1 MIRVLFNP
9 ACTST
14 FLEAALSMCVY
25 DLIAPTSSE
34 MRADPPSI
42 SRSNSSPPN
51 VARNQPRTPPSVS
64 SGTLSAS
71 PSSQAVSNPAPARVG
86 EISHA
91 SSMPRS
97 SIHIAS
103 SSSRSLTSSESN
115 GATIPDP
122 RATSCGSAATKERCS
137 RVRGRFPSSAA
148 FSEASRK
155 VSRASA
161 ALRPMAA
168 AGLFSSWA
176 RPAAMVP
183 SEISLPCCC
192 DTDSSDAPRTS
203 DLPQVLVDELDG
215 DGALAD
221 GRGTALDRAVAHV
234 SSDEDTWHARL
245 QQERVPIW
253 PPALGTLPFMHQIRP
268 REDKATLVALYHA
281 VQPLRLRRR
290 PDKDEE
296 RMGRRGLGLARQR
309 VLRGY
314 PFQVVLA
321 LDRDHAGVEEHLDIR
336 SVFDLAHQVIR
347 HALPQVATPVED
359 KDPARP
365 VGEEHRGL
373 TGRVGASH
381 DEYVLANARQS
392 FRLGGAVVD
401 AASRETINAWHMQFL
416 VGDAGRDN
424 QGVARDL
431 HPISEGH
438 DPIRVLHAYRA
449 DLLGRQD
456 LHLEALRLVHG
467 PPRQIATR
475 KPGRETQIVVD
486 AAARSGLPARRLALY
501 EDGLQAL

>member
-103 SSSRSLTSSESN
+103 SSSRSLTSSESSE
-115 GATIPDP
+115 GPIPDP

-148 FSEASRK
+148 FSDAFWK
-155 VSRASA
+155 APRASA

-176 RPAAMVP
+176 RPATMVP

-192 DTDSSDAPRTS
+192 ETDSSDASRTS

-215 DGALAD
+215 DCALAD
-221 GRGTALDRAVAHV
+221 GRGAALDRAVTNV
-234 SSDEDTWHARL
+234 PGDEDAWHASL
-245 QQERVPIW
+245 KQERFPIW
-253 PPALGTLPFMHQIRP
+253 PPALGTLTPLHQVRS
-268 REDKATLVALYHA
+268 REDKATFVALYDA
-281 VQPLRLRRR
+281 FEPLRLRRS

-296 RMGRRGLGLARQR
+296 RMGRRGLGFARR
-309 VLRGY
+309 CVLRGY
-314 PFQVVLA
+314 PFQVIFT
-321 LDRDHAGVEEHLDIR
+321 LDRDHSCVDQYLDIVP
-336 SVFDLAHQVIR
+336 VFYLAHQVIG
-347 HALPQVATPVED
+347 HALPQVAAPAED
-359 KDPARP
+359 EDSARLL
-365 VGEEHRGL
+365 GEEHRGL
-373 TGRVGASH
+373 AGRVRPPD
-381 DEYVLANARQS
+381 DEYVLAPARKS
-392 FRLGGAVVD
+392 FRLGCAVVD
-401 AASRETINAWHMQFL
+401 AAPREMINTWHIQFP
-416 VGDAGRDN
+416 VGDACRDD

-431 HPISEGH
+431 CSVRKGH
-438 DPIRVLHAYRA
+438 DAV
-449 DLLGRQD
+449 
-456 LHLEALRLVHG
+456 
-467 PPRQIATR
+467 
-475 KPGRETQIVVD
+475 
-486 AAARSGLPARRLALY
+486 
-501 EDGLQAL
+501 